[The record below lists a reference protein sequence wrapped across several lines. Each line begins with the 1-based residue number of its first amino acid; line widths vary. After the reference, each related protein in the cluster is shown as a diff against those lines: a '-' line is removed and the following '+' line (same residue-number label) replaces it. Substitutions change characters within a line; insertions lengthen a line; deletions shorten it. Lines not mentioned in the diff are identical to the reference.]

1 MPRAP
6 AHSHTVLR
14 DSKQWV
20 RTQKTAAASSHPLRH
35 RSREADWQVLAPCQT
50 WQHSQYD
57 RGVSKSLHLPWAASN
72 NHQATL
78 SPAPPWL
85 LDQALCLCLDL
96 CSGSWLGLCLGLCL
110 WLSPWPSAS
119 VRALACGEA
128 QKLLAR
134 SHHRPCLESLQN
146 ARLLALVWINSS
158 VPLKKKGHSFDHQC
172 LFCSSKTP
180 HSTSR
185 VSSCSLLLFSSNQQ
199 RRPSASGTTRR
210 SSSTSSSSLAGTG
223 IMPAPRDLLH
233 SFSTTRSSSLHPSFS
248 NIPRASEESYLRG
261 RQS

>member
-72 NHQATL
+72 NRQATL

-110 WLSPWPSAS
+110 WLSPWPSAL

-158 VPLKKKGHSFDHQC
+158 VPLEKKGTHLTTNASFAPRRHPIQPRGSPHAV
-172 LFCSSKTP
+172 FCSSP
-180 HSTSR
+180 
-185 VSSCSLLLFSSNQQ
+185 Q
-199 RRPSASGTTRR
+199 
-210 SSSTSSSSLAGTG
+210 TSSGGHQHLEPQG
-223 IMPAPRDLLH
+223 DLLAPHQAH
-233 SFSTTRSSSLHPSFS
+233 SQ
-248 NIPRASEESYLRG
+248 EQE
-261 RQS
+261 